1 MVVKITYSYDGSKF
15 YGMQRQNN
23 HITVQG
29 EIERILLE
37 VFNEKINLITSGRTD
52 KGVHA
57 LAQVSNFTLNNNI
70 PLKVIQYQLNKHLYG
85 KLKINKIEYVSSDF
99 NSRYDARYRIY
110 EYRLKNVANI
120 SPFEANY
127 ITGISM
133 QNIDLNLINK
143 NLQLFVGKHN
153 FTHFSKTDK
162 VAKNPIR
169 QIYSATCEYIDN
181 TYIITLIGTSF
192 LKSMVRLIV
201 ASAIYDT
208 KDTIIKRLNLEC
220 VDMQKKILS
229 PHGLYLKEVNYDKN

>member
-85 KLKINKIEYVSSDF
+85 KLKINKIS
-99 NSRYDARYRIY
+99 
-110 EYRLKNVANI
+110 LKI
-120 SPFEANY
+120 F
-127 ITGISM
+127 
-133 QNIDLNLINK
+133 L
-143 NLQLFVGKHN
+143 
-153 FTHFSKTDK
+153 
-162 VAKNPIR
+162 
-169 QIYSATCEYIDN
+169 
-181 TYIITLIGTSF
+181 SF
-192 LKSMVRLIV
+192 QPK
-201 ASAIYDT
+201 
-208 KDTIIKRLNLEC
+208 
-220 VDMQKKILS
+220 
-229 PHGLYLKEVNYDKN
+229 PPYLL